1 MNDVYTINV
10 TENPTATITSAVSP
24 ICEGST
30 SDVTINVDDV
40 LTGEQW
46 RVDYTIDGVTTTSA
60 ANFGSGS
67 FTLTTNA
74 LTSDATFYLN
84 SIENVTSGCTST
96 LTDSI
101 EITVD
106 PATVGGTTSAD
117 ASVCF
122 GDNAGVIELDGETGS
137 VVNWEYSTNGGTS
150 WTDIAGT
157 DTFINFTNLTVE
169 TQYRAIV
176 QSGACMEMASSAT
189 TISVTPLPTAEWTNA
204 GPSTLCAG
212 DDITLDVTLGNVTGA
227 YTLNYE
233 VNGTAFTTSTNS
245 ITLDSVVAA
254 TTVTITG
261 ISVTGGCED
270 LTLNDVYTINVNPL
284 PVVSITASSDTI
296 CDGSTGTVTVN
307 VDNVAAG
314 QGWTLVYNEGA
325 VVGKTTSG
333 IGSGSFIITTAALSA
348 GTVDVTLTS
357 FLNTT
362 TNCTG
367 EATATASIVVSPTS
381 EGGTTAG
388 AATVCSGDN
397 NGTITLTGE
406 TGDVEQ
412 WEISTDGGNTW
423 TVTSNTGNSIAYSN
437 ITETTSFRAYV
448 VSGACSGD
456 YSSETVITVTP
467 LPEVSISGA
476 PEVCPN
482 EPAVFTI
489 VVSNVAPGE
498 AWVLTYT
505 ENGTVRTTSGIGS
518 GTTTLTTNGY
528 AEGIGSII
536 VVLDRIAANCDNDEL
551 NGSVTAIINP
561 APVARYDV
569 ENACQ
574 DSMVMFNNTSSIASG
589 GIAGY
594 KWFFGDGDSSQAV
607 SPSHAYASA
616 GIYTVRLT
624 AISDNGC
631 TNTVTDQVTIYD
643 APTADFTFDNVCQN
657 EVFTPVDASNIA
669 SGTIVSRTWNFG
681 DNSPEVS
688 GTNPTHS
695 YASSGN
701 YNVTLTVTS
710 NNGCTNSISKDV
722 TIYVLPDADFAANPV
737 CEDEE
742 MTFTNGTAVAY
753 GSVNYEWTFGGGNT
767 STDVNPTFTFTGFG
781 DFTVK
786 LVATTNNGCQDSV
799 SNVVTV
805 WPKPVASFTAAD
817 VCLGEASD
825 FVNSSTIAAGTI
837 DENFWSFGD
846 GASASV
852 DNPSH
857 TYATAN
863 ETGFP
868 VELRVVSDKGC
879 ADITTGTAIVWPLPE
894 VNITADFREICDGD
908 SAQLTANVD
917 QTATSFRWN
926 TEEVTQ
932 SIFAK
937 QEGWYSV
944 TVVGDPAR
952 GGCVGTDSIFI
963 TVWDNPVANAGNDT
977 TIDLG
982 SFAQLNGTGG
992 LVYTWTPT
1000 TYLSDPDIANPIADD
1015 VREDIEYILT
1025 VTDENGCIDDDSVLV
1040 TVIDRFNLIVYNT
1053 VTPNGDGD
1061 NDVWNIDNI
1070 QAYPDAEVTVINRY
1084 GMEVFNTTDYANNLW
1099 DGTFDGK
1106 DLPDGAYYYI
1116 ITLPGNDDAEPFTGS
1131 INLIRNR

>member
-1 MNDVYTINV
+1 
-10 TENPTATITSAVSP
+10 
-24 ICEGST
+24 
-30 SDVTINVDDV
+30 
-40 LTGEQW
+40 
-46 RVDYTIDGVTTTSA
+46 
-60 ANFGSGS
+60 
-67 FTLTTNA
+67 
-74 LTSDATFYLN
+74 
-84 SIENVTSGCTST
+84 
-96 LTDSI
+96 
-101 EITVD
+101 
-106 PATVGGTTSAD
+106 
-117 ASVCF
+117 
-122 GDNAGVIELDGETGS
+122 
-137 VVNWEYSTNGGTS
+137 
-150 WTDIAGT
+150 
-157 DTFINFTNLTVE
+157 
-169 TQYRAIV
+169 
-176 QSGACMEMASSAT
+176 
-189 TISVTPLPTAEWTNA
+189 
-204 GPSTLCAG
+204 
-212 DDITLDVTLGNVTGA
+212 
-227 YTLNYE
+227 
-233 VNGTAFTTSTNS
+233 
-245 ITLDSVVAA
+245 
-254 TTVTITG
+254 
-261 ISVTGGCED
+261 
-270 LTLNDVYTINVNPL
+270 
-284 PVVSITASSDTI
+284 
-296 CDGSTGTVTVN
+296 
-307 VDNVAAG
+307 
-314 QGWTLVYNEGA
+314 
-325 VVGKTTSG
+325 
-333 IGSGSFIITTAALSA
+333 
-348 GTVDVTLTS
+348 
-357 FLNTT
+357 
-362 TNCTG
+362 
-367 EATATASIVVSPTS
+367 
-381 EGGTTAG
+381 
-388 AATVCSGDN
+388 
-397 NGTITLTGE
+397 
-406 TGDVEQ
+406 
-412 WEISTDGGNTW
+412 
-423 TVTSNTGNSIAYSN
+423 
-437 ITETTSFRAYV
+437 
-448 VSGACSGD
+448 
-456 YSSETVITVTP
+456 
-467 LPEVSISGA
+467 
-476 PEVCPN
+476 
-482 EPAVFTI
+482 
-489 VVSNVAPGE
+489 
-498 AWVLTYT
+498 
-505 ENGTVRTTSGIGS
+505 
-518 GTTTLTTNGY
+518 
-528 AEGIGSII
+528 
-536 VVLDRIAANCDNDEL
+536 
-551 NGSVTAIINP
+551 
-561 APVARYDV
+561 
-569 ENACQ
+569 
-574 DSMVMFNNTSSIASG
+574 
-589 GIAGY
+589 
-594 KWFFGDGDSSQAV
+594 
-607 SPSHAYASA
+607 
-616 GIYTVRLT
+616 
-624 AISDNGC
+624 
-631 TNTVTDQVTIYD
+631 
-643 APTADFTFDNVCQN
+643 
-657 EVFTPVDASNIA
+657 VFTPVDASNIA

-753 GSVNYEWTFGGGNT
+753 GSVDYEWTFGGGNT

-805 WPKPVASFTAAD
+805 WPKPVASFTVAD

-1015 VREDIEYILT
+1015 VRGDIEYILT

-1131 INLIRNR
+1131 INILRNR